1 MSLNNLQKPHF
12 LISNRNRE
20 KAKVTI
26 SKVKENCKR
35 KVIRS
40 TFDSIFMKQI

>member
-35 KVIRS
+35 EK
-40 TFDSIFMKQI
+40 